1 MCTVLGGDARA
12 GSGEGANAELVG
24 VTRQN
29 MRKLMMSHAR
39 TFPAPIHE
47 GSVSLWHLA
56 PVLEWL
62 GAQAGYEIERAL
74 IEISR
79 MAMRINVAKE
89 SRRLKP
95 PVEERISAL
104 VA

>member
-1 MCTVLGGDARA
+1 
-12 GSGEGANAELVG
+12 
-24 VTRQN
+24 

-39 TFPAPIHE
+39 SFPAPIHE
-47 GSVSLWHLA
+47 GSVSHWHLA
-56 PVLEWL
+56 PVLERL
-62 GAQAGYEIERAL
+62 GAQAVYEIERAL

-89 SRRLKP
+89 SHRLKP
-95 PVEERISAL
+95 PVEERLRAL